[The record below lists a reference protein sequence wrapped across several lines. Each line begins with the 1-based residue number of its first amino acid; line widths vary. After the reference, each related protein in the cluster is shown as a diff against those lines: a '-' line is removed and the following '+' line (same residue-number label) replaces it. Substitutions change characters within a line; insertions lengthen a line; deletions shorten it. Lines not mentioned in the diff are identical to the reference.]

1 MNTETQFEIDKKQTL
16 MINGKKSSKA
26 YYNLVVSIR
35 DVKLWKAG
43 IKAHRRFRLSDVKW
57 YFGIKGNIDKLI
69 TQLEDY
75 RDSMITN

>member
-16 MINGKKSSKA
+16 MINGKKSSRG

-43 IKAHRRFRLSDVKW
+43 IKVHGRFRLSDVKW
-57 YFGIKGNIDKLI
+57 YFGIKGNVDKLI